1 LSILLLMSGNLDER
15 IKNAVSNNTKVAYK
29 IPNII
34 AYIFAFTGMYD
45 EYCHTNLVES
55 GIVEEIIDKVGEK
68 LGIQH
73 PFTGKFSDY
82 LLEEPI
88 LNEITYM
95 PEIKREF
102 FKALAMGYL
111 LKVIKDYNKG
121 KCIEKG
127 KEGDILSEYLYK
139 FIKSEISKA
148 PEGLFYKR
156 IS

>member
-1 LSILLLMSGNLDER
+1 MSDNLDEK
-15 IKNAVSNNTKVAYK
+15 IKNVVSNNTKVAYK

-34 AYIFAFTGMYD
+34 AYIFAFTGIYD

-55 GIVEEIIDKVGEK
+55 GIIEEIMDKVGEK

-88 LNEITYM
+88 LNEVVYM
-95 PEIKREF
+95 PAGRRELLRM
-102 FKALAMGYL
+102 LAEGYVL
-111 LKVIKDYNKG
+111 LVIKDYNKG

-139 FIKSEISKA
+139 FIKSEILEI
-148 PEGLFYKR
+148 PEGLFYRR